1 MCFLTHYFNLGSAT
15 RNKVWSMKL
24 ELETYTPSEAEAITS
39 VKQATVRNWRR
50 AGHLPRQEGHARY
63 NLADMLVMF
72 VMGMLVSRGTTPDAA
87 KDFAGHAAR
96 AIFQSTI
103 WSTKAFS
110 EDVRAKAQEEL
121 GEISEEEAARFKER
135 LGDEFRVEIL
145 ETVFSQEI
153 MIKAAEQL
161 AGISGMKHPN
171 WLVIW
176 ADGSLEFFHD
186 DEDTDDIFF
195 GNIQYGEAYVQG
207 PVMLFCLGALAQ
219 MVIDRLPRPAIRL
232 AEGE

>member
-1 MCFLTHYFNLGSAT
+1 
-15 RNKVWSMKL
+15 MKL
-24 ELETYTPSEAEAITS
+24 ELETYTPGEAETITA

-63 NLADMLVMF
+63 NLGDILVMF

-87 KDFAGHAAR
+87 KEFAGHAAQS
-96 AIFQSTI
+96 IFQSTI

-110 EDVRAKAQEEL
+110 KDVCTMAKEEL
-121 GEISEEEAARFKER
+121 GEISKEEVAHFQEQ
-135 LGDEFRVEIL
+135 LGDEFQVETLERVRI
-145 ETVFSQEI
+145 QKI
-153 MIKAAEQL
+153 MINAAERL

-186 DEDTDDIFF
+186 DEDADEIFF
-195 GNIQYGEAYVQG
+195 GNIEYGKAYVQG

-219 MVIDRLPRPAIRL
+219 MVIDRLPRPAFRL
-232 AEGE
+232 AERA

>member
-1 MCFLTHYFNLGSAT
+1 
-15 RNKVWSMKL
+15 MKL
-24 ELETYTPSEAEAITS
+24 ELETYTPREAETITA

-87 KDFAGHAAR
+87 KEFAGYAAR
-96 AIFQSTI
+96 GIYQSTI

-110 EDVRAKAQEEL
+110 ADVRSKAKEEL
-121 GEISEEEAARFKER
+121 GEISEEEAAHFKEQF
-135 LGDEFRVEIL
+135 GDEFRGEMF
-145 ETVFSQEI
+145 EKFRSQDI
-153 MIKAAEQL
+153 MIKAAEKM
-161 AGISGMKHPN
+161 AGITGIKHPT
-171 WLVIW
+171 WLIVW
-176 ADGSLEFFHD
+176 ANGEIQFYY
-186 DEDTDDIFF
+186 DEDISEETFF
-195 GNIQYGEAYVQG
+195 GNTVFDEYVQG

>member
-1 MCFLTHYFNLGSAT
+1 
-15 RNKVWSMKL
+15 MKL
-24 ELETYTPSEAEAITS
+24 ELETYTPSEAEAITA

-72 VMGMLVSRGTTPDAA
+72 VMEILVSRGTTPDAA
-87 KDFAGHAAR
+87 KEFAGYAAR

-110 EDVRAKAQEEL
+110 DGVREQAKAEL
-121 GEISEEEAARFKER
+121 GELSDDEVAHFKAQ
-135 LGDEFRVEIL
+135 LGDEFRVDMLEI
-145 ETVFSQEI
+145 VRSQEI
-153 MIKAAEQL
+153 MIKAAEKL
-161 AGISGMKHPN
+161 AGITGLKHPT
-171 WLVIW
+171 WLIVW
-176 ADGSLEFFHD
+176 ANGEIQFYY
-186 DEDTDDIFF
+186 DEDISEETFF
-195 GNIQYGEAYVQG
+195 GNTVFDEFVQG

-232 AEGE
+232 AEGA

>member
-1 MCFLTHYFNLGSAT
+1 
-15 RNKVWSMKL
+15 MKL
-24 ELETYTPSEAEAITS
+24 ELETYTPSEAETITA

-72 VMGMLVSRGTTPDAA
+72 VMGMLVSRGTTPEAA
-87 KDFAGHAAR
+87 KEFAGHAAR

-103 WSTKAFS
+103 WSTKAFAT
-110 EDVRAKAQEEL
+110 EVHAKAEKEL
-121 GEISEEEAARFKER
+121 PKLSEEEVAGIKAS
-135 LGDEFRVEIL
+135 LGDEFRDEML
-145 ETVFSQEI
+145 EMLELPRKQEL
-153 MIKAAEQL
+153 MAAAAEQL

-186 DEDTDDIFF
+186 DEDTDESFF
-195 GNIQYGEAYVQG
+195 GNIQYGAAYVQG

-232 AEGE
+232 AERA

>member
-1 MCFLTHYFNLGSAT
+1 
-15 RNKVWSMKL
+15 MKL
-24 ELETYTPSEAEAITS
+24 KLETYTPSEAEAVTE

-72 VMGMLVSRGTTPDAA
+72 VMGMLVSRGTTPEAA
-87 KDFAGHAAR
+87 KEFAGHAAR
-96 AIFQSTI
+96 AIFQSAV

-110 EDVRAKAQEEL
+110 QDVRSEAEATI
-121 GEISEEEAARFKER
+121 GEISDAELSHFKAK
-135 LGDEFRVEIL
+135 LGEEFRPDVL
-145 ETVFSQEI
+145 AMLRSQEL
-153 MIKAAEQL
+153 MVKEAERL

-176 ADGSLEFFHD
+176 ADGSLEFFHE
-186 DEDTDDIFF
+186 DEDPDASFF
-195 GNIQYGEAYVQG
+195 GNIQYGQDYVKG

-232 AEGE
+232 AERAE

>member
-1 MCFLTHYFNLGSAT
+1 
-15 RNKVWSMKL
+15 MKL
-24 ELETYTPSEAEAITS
+24 ELETYTPSEAEAITA

-72 VMGMLVSRGTTPDAA
+72 VMGMLVSRGTTPEAA
-87 KDFAGHAAR
+87 KEFAGHAAR

-110 EDVRAKAQEEL
+110 DAVREQAKAEL
-121 GEISEEEAARFKER
+121 GEISDDEVAHFKAQ
-135 LGDEFRVEIL
+135 LGDEFRVDML
-145 ETVFSQEI
+145 EMVRSQEI
-153 MIKAAEQL
+153 MIKAAEKL
-161 AGISGMKHPN
+161 AGITGLKHPT
-171 WLVIW
+171 WLIVW
-176 ADGSLEFFHD
+176 ANGEIQFYY
-186 DEDTDDIFF
+186 DEDISEETFF
-195 GNIQYGEAYVQG
+195 GNTVFDEFVQG

-232 AEGE
+232 AEGD

>member
-1 MCFLTHYFNLGSAT
+1 MQ
-15 RNKVWSMKL
+15 L
-24 ELETYTPSEAEAITS
+24 ELETYTPSEAEEITA

-50 AGHLPRQEGHARY
+50 AGHLPRQQGHARY

-72 VMGMLVSRGTTPDAA
+72 VMGMLVSRGTSPEAA
-87 KDFAGHAAR
+87 KEFAGHAAR

-110 EDVRAKAQEEL
+110 QSVRDKAKAEL
-121 GEISEEEAARFKER
+121 GEISGDEVSYFKAQ
-135 LGDEFRVEIL
+135 LGDDFRLDFL
-145 ETVFSQEI
+145 EVARSQEI
-153 MIKAAEQL
+153 MVKAAEQL
-161 AGISGMKHPN
+161 AGISGMKHPS

-186 DEDTDDIFF
+186 DEDPDDSFF
-195 GNIQYGEAYVQG
+195 GNIQHGEAYVQG

-232 AEGE
+232 ATGAE

>member
-1 MCFLTHYFNLGSAT
+1 
-15 RNKVWSMKL
+15 MKL
-24 ELETYTPSEAEAITS
+24 ELETYTPNEAETITA

-63 NLADMLVMF
+63 NLPDVLVMF
-72 VMGMLVSRGTTPDAA
+72 VMGMLVSRGTTPEAA
-87 KDFAGHAAR
+87 KEFAVHAAR

-110 EDVRAKAQEEL
+110 ADVHTQAKEEL
-121 GEISEEEAARFKER
+121 GEISEEEASHFKEK
-135 LGDEFRVEIL
+135 LGEEFRVEML
-145 ETVFSQEI
+145 ETIRSQEI

-161 AGISGMKHPN
+161 AGISGMKHPS

-176 ADGSLEFFHD
+176 ADGSLEFFYD
-186 DEDTDDIFF
+186 DDDPDINFF
-195 GNIQYGEAYVQG
+195 GNIQHGEAYVQG

>member
-1 MCFLTHYFNLGSAT
+1 
-15 RNKVWSMKL
+15 MKL
-24 ELETYTPSEAEAITS
+24 ELETYTPSEAEAITD

-50 AGHLPRQEGHARY
+50 AGHLPRQAGHARY

-72 VMGMLVSRGTTPDAA
+72 VMGMLVSRGTTPEAA
-87 KDFAGHAAR
+87 KEFAGHAAR

-110 EDVRAKAQEEL
+110 DSVREKAKAAL
-121 GEISEEEAARFKER
+121 VEISDDEICHFKTQ
-135 LGDEFRVEIL
+135 LGDEFSVDMLKMVR
-145 ETVFSQEI
+145 SQEI

-161 AGISGMKHPN
+161 AGISGLKHPN

-176 ADGSLEFFHD
+176 ADGNLEFIND
-186 DEDTDDIFF
+186 DEDPDDAFF
-195 GNIQYGEAYVQG
+195 GNIEHDKPYVQG
-207 PVMLFCLGALAQ
+207 PVMMFCLAALAQ

-232 AEGE
+232 AEGAQ

>member
-1 MCFLTHYFNLGSAT
+1 
-15 RNKVWSMKL
+15 MKL
-24 ELETYTPSEAEAITS
+24 ELETYTPSEAEAITL

-72 VMGMLVSRGTTPDAA
+72 VMGMLVSRGTTPETA
-87 KDFAGHAAR
+87 KEFAGHAAR

-110 EDVRAKAQEEL
+110 DAVREQAKAEL
-121 GEISEEEAARFKER
+121 GEISD
-135 LGDEFRVEIL
+135 DEFRVEMM
-145 ETVFSQEI
+145 EMVRSQEI
-153 MIKAAEQL
+153 MIKAAEKL
-161 AGISGMKHPN
+161 AGITGLKHPT
-171 WLVIW
+171 WLIVW
-176 ADGSLEFFHD
+176 ANGEIQFYY
-186 DEDTDDIFF
+186 DEDISEETFF
-195 GNIQYGEAYVQG
+195 GNTVFDEFVQG

-232 AEGE
+232 AEGA

>member
-1 MCFLTHYFNLGSAT
+1 
-15 RNKVWSMKL
+15 MKL
-24 ELETYTPSEAEAITS
+24 ELETYTPGEAEMITA

-63 NLADMLVMF
+63 SLPDMLVMF

-87 KDFAGHAAR
+87 KEFAGHAAR

-110 EDVRAKAQEEL
+110 ADVRTKAMEEL
-121 GEISEEEAARFKER
+121 GEIPDEEVARLKEH
-135 LGDEFRVEIL
+135 LGDELRVEMLATIR
-145 ETVFSQEI
+145 SQEI
-153 MIKAAEQL
+153 MAKAAEQM
-161 AGISGMKHPN
+161 AGISGVKHPS

-176 ADGSLEFFHD
+176 ADRSLEFFYD
-186 DEDTDDIFF
+186 DDDPDISFF
-195 GNIQYGEAYVQG
+195 GNIQYDKAYVQG
-207 PVMLFCLGALAQ
+207 PVMVFCLGALAQ

-232 AEGE
+232 AEGVE

>member
-1 MCFLTHYFNLGSAT
+1 
-15 RNKVWSMKL
+15 MKL
-24 ELETYTPSEAEAITS
+24 ELETYTPSEAEAITA

-50 AGHLPRQEGHARY
+50 AGHLPRQDGHARY

-72 VMGMLVSRGTTPDAA
+72 VMGMLVSRGTTPEAA
-87 KDFAGHAAR
+87 KEFAGHAAR
-96 AIFQSTI
+96 AVFRSTI

-110 EDVRAKAQEEL
+110 DAVREQAKAEL
-121 GEISEEEAARFKER
+121 GEISDDEAAHFKAH
-135 LGDEFRVEIL
+135 LGDEFRVDML
-145 ETVFSQEI
+145 EMVRSQEI

-161 AGISGMKHPN
+161 AGISGMKHPE

-186 DEDTDDIFF
+186 DEDTDDSFF
-195 GNIQYGEAYVQG
+195 GNIQYGAAYVQG

-232 AEGE
+232 ADEHDEGAPT

>member
-1 MCFLTHYFNLGSAT
+1 ME
-15 RNKVWSMKL
+15 L

-72 VMGMLVSRGTTPDAA
+72 VMGMLVSRGTTPEAA
-87 KDFAGHAAR
+87 KEFAGHAAR

-103 WSTKAFS
+103 WSKNAFS
-110 EDVRAKAQEEL
+110 ESVREKAKAEFAKVSEDEL
-121 GEISEEEAARFKER
+121 SHLKAEI
-135 LGDEFRVEIL
+135 GDERRIEML
-145 ETVFSQEI
+145 ETVRRQEI

-176 ADGSLEFFHD
+176 ADGTLEFFHD
-186 DEDTDDIFF
+186 DEDADDIFF
-195 GNIQYGEAYVQG
+195 GNIQYGATYVQG

-219 MVIDRLPRPAIRL
+219 MVIDRLPRPAFRL
-232 AEGE
+232 AEGAE